1 MPSNTLLMKGSL
13 QLRLYGGL
21 AISVLLVLLVGF
33 FSINSLE
40 KQVDQTDQMVHTKQT
55 IDIVRD
61 LRYNLLQMRGARRA
75 YWITGKPEFLTI
87 YKSSENLFH
96 PMLVD
101 LNKKLEKQMNIK
113 EDVNRLD
120 TAFSSLFVYWE
131 GEGTIK
137 LGYSKTE
144 LALILIHEEQI
155 LSSIYKLI
163 ERIRTSL
170 NNKLENDQASLEA
183 YFAESRK
190 IIIGGVVLL
199 LTIVLMLVNAVIT
212 TLKSRYRATHKLKET
227 VAKMEEM
234 NLIAREKNRL
244 LEGVSYVNDH
254 IQHAE
259 SLEELASNVIR
270 ATVSYL
276 EVPAGVLYL
285 TDESKDRL
293 DMVAGVAVSSSAK
306 VGFRIGEGVIG
317 NAALQKK
324 AVSITDVP
332 TDYWRVETAM
342 GNVVGKGEILCMPL
356 WLDDDLKGV
365 IELGIFGTFSDHQ
378 KNLLESIAHNVA
390 IAIHNQQSRNKINIL
405 LEQVQEQ
412 KEAMVSQQ
420 EELRQT
426 NDELSRQ
433 AEELQASEE
442 ELRTQEEELRQINS
456 ELLDKNTAVETARQA
471 LILKAKELEITS
483 KYKSEFLANM
493 SHELRTPL
501 NSVLILAKLLAD
513 NNAQNLTSKQ
523 IEYANIIHK
532 SGTDL
537 LELINDILD
546 LSKIEAGKIELNIE
560 EVAID
565 TIATDL
571 KQLFTV
577 VATEKKIR
585 YETIFEDGLPVTL
598 KTDRQRIEQVLKNLL
613 SNAFKFTPAEGH
625 VSIIFSNR
633 DQFDRKRIGISVMD
647 SGIGIAAEKQALIF
661 EAFQQA
667 DGTTSRKYGGTG
679 LGLSISKEL
688 VRLLGGEMELTSEE
702 GKGSTFT
709 IVLPHESIF
718 ENKSDLPLPIA
729 AAPALEEVV
738 EQQLVEDDRNSIGLQ
753 DRVMLIIEDDE
764 NFASILKDF
773 ARNKGYKPIVA
784 LQGDEGLLY
793 AQKYKPDA
801 IILDV
806 QLPVIDGWS
815 LLKMLKNDPHTK
827 DIPVHIISAF
837 DDSRLQTG
845 GALAYVKKPIDKE
858 GLEMAFNTIGI
869 HLHEHMKHVLIMAAP
884 ESPHLKDDILE
895 KIFLGN
901 HKHVKFTHCSSIQE
915 AKDIL
920 QKERFDCIIADIGT
934 DIKIGVAE
942 LSKMQTNT
950 VDKQIPIIIYLD
962 KDISNADELQ
972 LKKVSDVIVRD
983 SPAVHNRLM
992 EELELFLYQV
1002 QQNQKNPILA
1012 NDLATADATLKG
1024 KKILVVDDD
1033 MRNVFA
1039 LSTVLENEGVEV
1051 VTAADGKE
1059 SLEVLTA
1066 NDDTDLVLMDIMMPE
1081 MDGYEAMR
1089 KIRQDLKLTSL
1100 PVIALTAKAMMG
1112 DREKCIAAGASDYI
1126 SKPVDVPKLLS
1137 LIRVWLAR

>member
-1 MPSNTLLMKGSL
+1 MKSSL

-33 FSINSLE
+33 FSINALE
-40 KQVDQTDQMVHTKQT
+40 KQVAQNNQLVHTKQT
-55 IDIVRD
+55 IDVVRD
-61 LRYNLLQMRGARRA
+61 LRYNLTQMRGARRA
-75 YWITGKPEFLTI
+75 YWITGNPEFLTI
-87 YKSSENLFH
+87 LKSSENLFQ

-101 LNKKLEKQMNIK
+101 LNKKLSKQLNIA
-113 EDVNRLD
+113 EDGAKLD
-120 TAFSSLFVYWE
+120 TALSNLFIYWE
-131 GEGTIK
+131 GDGVIK
-137 LGYSKTE
+137 LNYSKAEVAVIIT
-144 LALILIHEEQI
+144 HEQQI
-155 LSSIYKLI
+155 LTTIYKLI
-163 ERIRTSL
+163 DNIKTTL
-170 NNKLENDQASLEA
+170 NNELENNQASLEA
-183 YFAESRK
+183 SFAESRK
-190 IIIGGVVLL
+190 IIIGGVILL

-212 TLKSRYRATHKLKET
+212 TLKSRFRAANRLKET

-259 SLEELASNVIR
+259 NLQQLSGNVIR
-270 ATVSYL
+270 AIVTYL

-285 TDESKDRL
+285 TDDTKDRL
-293 DMVAGVAVSSSAK
+293 DMVAGVAVSASAK
-306 VGFRIGEGVIG
+306 VGFRIGEGIIG

-332 TDYWRVETAM
+332 TDYWRVETAL

-365 IELGIFGTFSDHQ
+365 IELGIFGNFSEHQ

-471 LILKAKELEITS
+471 LLLKAKELEITS

-513 NNAQNLTSKQ
+513 NNTQNLTAKQ

-537 LELINDILD
+537 LQLINDILD
-546 LSKIEAGKIELNIE
+546 LSKIEAGKIELSIE
-560 EVAID
+560 EVRID

-571 KQLFTV
+571 KQLFSV
-577 VATEKKIR
+577 VASEKKIQ
-585 YETIFEDGLPVTL
+585 YETIFDTGLPAII
-598 KTDRQRIEQVLKNLL
+598 KTDKQRIEQVLKNLL
-613 SNAFKFTPAEGH
+613 SNAFKFTPANGD
-625 VSIIFSNR
+625 VKIIFANR
-633 DQFDRKRIGISVMD
+633 DQFDRKRIGISVKD
-647 SGIGIAAEKQALIF
+647 SGIGIATEKQALIF

-709 IVLPHESIF
+709 VILPHESVV
-718 ENKSDLPLPIA
+718 ENKEQIPLPIKTV
-729 AAPALEEVV
+729 PLLEEVV
-738 EQQLVEDDRNSIGLQ
+738 EQQLVEDDRNCIN
-753 DRVMLIIEDDE
+753 DRDNVMLIIEDDE

-773 ARNKGYKPIVA
+773 SRNKGYKPIVA

-793 AQKYKPDA
+793 AKKYKPDA

-806 QLPVIDGWS
+806 QLPIIDGWS
-815 LLKMLKNDPHTK
+815 LLKMLKEDTDTK

-858 GLEMAFNTIGI
+858 GLELAFNTIGV
-869 HLHEHMKHVLIMAAP
+869 HLNEHMKHILIIDTP
-884 ESPHLKDDILE
+884 GSNHLKDDHLE
-895 KIFLGN
+895 KIFLDK
-901 HKHVKFTHCSSIQE
+901 HKYVRFTHCLSVDE
-915 AKDIL
+915 AKHIL
-920 QKERFDCIIADIGT
+920 QEERFDCIIADIGD
-934 DIKIGVAE
+934 DIKKGVEE
-942 LSKMQTNT
+942 LAMIQPNT
-950 VDKQIPIIIYLD
+950 LDKLIPVIIYLD

-972 LKKVSDVIVRD
+972 LKKVSAVIVRK
-983 SPAVHNRLM
+983 SPAVHNRLID
-992 EELELFLYQV
+992 ELELFLYKVEQE
-1002 QQNQKNPILA
+1002 QQHPTVSGEHFIS
-1012 NDLATADATLKG
+1012 DISLKD
-1024 KKILVVDDD
+1024 KRILVVDDD
-1033 MRNVFA
+1033 MRNIYA

-1051 VTAADGKE
+1051 LTAADGKE
-1059 SLEVLTA
+1059 SLEVLT
-1066 NDDTDLVLMDIMMPE
+1066 NNNGIDLVLMDIMMLE
-1081 MDGYEAMR
+1081 MDGYEAMKR
-1089 KIRQDLKLTSL
+1089 IRQELKFTDL

-1112 DREKCIAAGASDYI
+1112 DREKCIEAGASDYI

>member
-1 MPSNTLLMKGSL
+1 MKSSL

-21 AISVLLVLLVGF
+21 GISVLLVLLVGF
-33 FSINSLE
+33 FSINALE
-40 KQVDQTDQMVHTKQT
+40 KQVAQNNQLVHTKQT

-61 LRYNLLQMRGARRA
+61 LRYNLTQMRGSRRA
-75 YWITGKPEFLTI
+75 YWITSNPEFLTVF
-87 YKSSENLFH
+87 KSSENLFH

-101 LNKKLEKQMNIK
+101 LNKKLSKQVNITD
-113 EDVNRLD
+113 DVSQLD
-120 TAFSSLFVYWE
+120 TALSSLFVYWE
-131 GEGTIK
+131 GEGVIK
-137 LGYSKTE
+137 LNYSKE
-144 LALILIHEEQI
+144 EVAAILNHEERILIR
-155 LSSIYKLI
+155 IYKLI
-163 ERIRTSL
+163 EHIKTTL
-170 NNKLENDQASLEA
+170 NNELENNQISLEA
-183 YFAESRK
+183 SFAESRR
-190 IIIGGVVLL
+190 IIIGCVVLL
-199 LTIVLMLVNAVIT
+199 ITIVLMLVNAVIT
-212 TLKSRYRATHKLKET
+212 TLKSRFRAANKLKET
-227 VAKMEEM
+227 VTKMEEM

-259 SLEELASNVIR
+259 NLEQLSGNVIR
-270 ATVSYL
+270 AIVTYL

-285 TDESKDRL
+285 TDESRDKL
-293 DMVAGVAVSSSAK
+293 DMVAGVAVSASAK
-306 VGFRIGEGVIG
+306 IGFRIGEGIIG

-332 TDYWRVETAM
+332 TDYWRVETAL

-513 NNAQNLTSKQ
+513 NNAENLTAKQ

-532 SGTDL
+532 SGKDL
-537 LELINDILD
+537 LDLINDILD
-546 LSKIEAGKIELNIE
+546 LSKIEAGKIELNVE
-560 EVAID
+560 EVSID

-571 KQLFTV
+571 KQLFGV
-577 VATEKKIR
+577 LASEKKIQ
-585 YETIFEDGLPVTL
+585 YEIIMEEGLPASV
-598 KTDRQRIEQVLKNLL
+598 KTDKQRIEQVLKNLL
-613 SNAFKFTPAEGH
+613 SNAFKFTPPNGN
-625 VSIIFSNR
+625 VSITFSNR
-633 DQFDRKRIGISVMD
+633 DQFDRKRIGISVKD
-647 SGIGIAAEKQALIF
+647 SGIGIPAEKQALIF

-702 GKGSTFT
+702 GKGSIFT
-709 IVLPHESIF
+709 IILPHESIV
-718 ENKSDLPLPIA
+718 ENKLQIPLPIVK
-729 AAPALEEVV
+729 APLLEEVV
-738 EQQLVEDDRNSIGLQ
+738 EQQIVEDDRNSITHQ
-753 DRVMLIIEDDE
+753 DNVMLIIEDDE

-793 AQKYKPDA
+793 AKKYKPDA

-806 QLPVIDGWS
+806 QLPIIDGWS
-815 LLKMLKNDPHTK
+815 LLKMLKEDSVTK

-858 GLEMAFNTIGI
+858 GLEKAFNTIGVQ
-869 HLHEHMKHVLIMAAP
+869 LNEHMKNILIIDRPA
-884 ESPHLKDDILE
+884 SSHLKDDLPE
-895 KIFLGN
+895 KIFLDK
-901 HKHVKFTHCSSIQE
+901 HKHVKFTHCLSITE
-915 AKDIL
+915 AKHIL
-920 QKERFDCIIADIGT
+920 QGERFDCIIADIGD
-934 DIKIGVAE
+934 DIKIGVEE
-942 LSKMQTNT
+942 LGVIHSGSD
-950 VDKQIPIIIYLD
+950 DKQIPIIIYLD
-962 KDISNADELQ
+962 KDISNAEELQ
-972 LKKVSDVIVRD
+972 LKKISDVIVRK
-983 SPAVHNRLM
+983 SPAVHNRLID
-992 EELELFLYQV
+992 ELELFLYKVEQE
-1002 QQNQKNPILA
+1002 QQHPTTSGEHFIG
-1012 NDLATADATLKG
+1012 DVTLKG

-1033 MRNVFA
+1033 MRNVYA
-1039 LSTVLENEGVEV
+1039 LSTVLENEDVEV
-1051 VTAADGKE
+1051 VTASDGKE
-1059 SLEVLTA
+1059 SLEVLTH
-1066 NDDTDLVLMDIMMPE
+1066 NSNIDLILMDIMMPE
-1081 MDGYEAMR
+1081 MDGYEAMKR
-1089 KIRQDLKLTSL
+1089 IRQDLKLTEL
-1100 PVIALTAKAMMG
+1100 PIIALTAKAMMG
-1112 DREKCIAAGASDYI
+1112 DREKCIEAGASDYI